1 MDPQSLVYNDSLDT
15 LKNTANYNILKYRY
29 KHIAKFDGE
38 VTYKKF
44 SFGLSMRYNS
54 FMENIDK
61 FFELALPGI
70 KSYRERFNQGDLVF
84 DTRIMYQIN
93 KEVRV
98 SMITNNVF
106 NREYTSRPADVKAPR
121 NFALQLMVKF

>member
-1 MDPQSLVYNDSLDT
+1 
-15 LKNTANYNILKYRY
+15 
-29 KHIAKFDGE
+29 
-38 VTYKKF
+38 
-44 SFGLSMRYNS
+44 MRYNS